1 MHLTLRVNGTVRQ
14 AEIAS
19 DDSLLSVLR
28 DSLDLTGTKY
38 GCGEG
43 QCGACTVLVDGQ
55 AVKSCRQSASGFQ
68 GRAITTIEGLENQVS
83 GAIVQ
88 GLGGALFEGID
99 FENGRLVN
107 GRFSEYRVP
116 RFADVPPI
124 EVVLLDRRDLPPAG
138 AGETPIVGVAPAIGN
153 AIFDATG
160 VRLRSLPMVPRGIPN
175 ATSQL

>member
-19 DDSLLSVLR
+19 DDSLLTVLR

-43 QCGACTVLVDGQ
+43 QCGACTVRVDGQ
-55 AVKSCRQSASGFQ
+55 AIRSCRQNASLLQ
-68 GRAITTIEGLENQVS
+68 GRTITTIEGLENQVS

-124 EVVLLDRRDLPPAG
+124 EVVLIDRRDLPPAG
-138 AGETPIVGVAPAIGN
+138 AGETPIVGIAPAIGN

-160 VRLRSLPMVPRGIPN
+160 VHLRSLPMVPQGLPPS
-175 ATSQL
+175 TSQV